1 LIYRPLAGGA
11 QETPLFPFSPTF
23 ASRAKSLAAKGLR
36 ATETRRSAWALSDQA
51 IVSAGNFL
59 TTALMIG
66 FMRRDEF
73 ARFGI
78 CFEVMCYLN
87 SMQSSLVNY
96 PLTVRGTTADDA
108 RLRKLA
114 SACLLFTLLLAPIAM
129 LGMSIAT
136 DLLGRLQFAPWAIF
150 AILAWQAQETT
161 RRTLLCQFKY
171 ATALP
176 GDTIAY
182 FLQAVCMFVLAG
194 RGELTLSTAFAAM
207 GITSVLGCLLQCF
220 QIGLAWVKVAELK
233 TLAKDFWTFGRWS
246 LCSNISTIFTDF
258 SFNWLLA
265 AHGGLDA
272 SAAFQVM
279 GNLTK
284 PCNTVMNA
292 IPGVAMPAAAR
303 ARKEGGFK
311 AAMRPMLR
319 YFGIGALVM
328 SPYVLLLAI
337 SPQLIMKILYRHNA
351 ASYEPFAMVARVN
364 ILALI
369 LGYVA
374 NAMGTFLAA
383 LEETR
388 YQFISSI
395 VNTIAVFTIGLP
407 LTFFGGLWGTI
418 LGCILC
424 VWVRGICNLIFL
436 YRVKNKSAR
445 VPSHIPV
452 ILPGPAAEADITT
465 AEAIATTP

>member
-1 LIYRPLAGGA
+1 
-11 QETPLFPFSPTF
+11 
-23 ASRAKSLAAKGLR
+23 
-36 ATETRRSAWALSDQA
+36 
-51 IVSAGNFL
+51 
-59 TTALMIG
+59 MIA

-87 SMQSSLVNY
+87 SMQSSLVTY
-96 PLTVRGTTADDA
+96 PLTVRGTSADDS
-108 RLRKLA
+108 RLQKLA
-114 SACLLFTLLLAPIAM
+114 TACLIFTLVLAPIAM
-129 LGMSIAT
+129 LGMGIAT
-136 DLLGRLQFAPWAIF
+136 NLLGRFQFAPWAIF

-161 RRTLLCQFKY
+161 RRTLLCQFKF

-176 GDTIAY
+176 GDTISY
-182 FLQAVCMFVLAG
+182 FAQAVCMFVLAE
-194 RGELTLSTAFAAM
+194 RGQLTLCTAFAAM
-207 GITSVLGCLLQCF
+207 GITSVLGCLLQCS
-220 QIGLAWVKVAELK
+220 QIGLDRVQVSELR
-233 TLAKDFWTFGRWS
+233 TLAADFWAFGRWS

-303 ARKEGGFK
+303 ARKEGGFN

-328 SPYVLLLAI
+328 SPYVLMLAI
-337 SPQLIMKILYRHNA
+337 SPQLIMRILYRHNA
-351 ASYEPFAMVARVN
+351 ASYEQFAMLARVN

-369 LGYVA
+369 LGYIS
-374 NAMGTFLAA
+374 NGMGTFLAA

-395 VNTIAVFTIGLP
+395 INTIAVFTIGLP

-424 VWVRGICNLIFL
+424 VSVRGICNLIFL
-436 YRVKNKSAR
+436 YRVKNKPALAST
-445 VPSHIPV
+445 HIPI

-465 AEAIATTP
+465 AEAIAIAS

>member
-1 LIYRPLAGGA
+1 LGISQKFAGK
-11 QETPLFPFSPTF
+11 
-23 ASRAKSLAAKGLR
+23 AKSLAARGMR
-36 ATETRRSAWALSDQA
+36 AKETRRSAWALTDQA
-51 IVSAGNFL
+51 IVSAGNFI

-87 SMQSSLVNY
+87 SLQTSLVTY
-96 PLTVRGTTADDA
+96 PLTVRGTSANED

-114 SACLLFTLLLAPIAM
+114 STCLIFTLCLAPIAM
-129 LGMSIAT
+129 LGMGIAT
-136 DLLGRLQFAPWAIF
+136 RLLGRFQFAPWAIF

-176 GDTIAY
+176 GDTIGY
-182 FLQAVCMFVLAG
+182 FAQAVCMFFLAR
-194 RGELTLSTAFAAM
+194 RGELTLSTAFASM

-220 QIGLAWVKVAELK
+220 QIGLAKVKLSELK
-233 TLAKDFWTFGRWS
+233 TLAADFWAFGRWS

-292 IPGVAMPAAAR
+292 IPNVATPAAAR
-303 ARKEGGFK
+303 ARNEGGFP
-311 AAMRPMLR
+311 AARRAMIR
-319 YFGIGALVM
+319 YFSLGALVM

-337 SPQLIMKILYRHNA
+337 SPKLIMRILYPHSA
-351 ASYEPFAMVARVN
+351 GAYERFAMVARVN
-364 ILALI
+364 IIALI
-369 LGYVA
+369 LGYVS
-374 NAMGTFLAA
+374 NGMGTFLAA

-388 YQFISSI
+388 FQFISSI
-395 VNTIAVFTIGLP
+395 VNTIAVLTIGLP
-407 LTFFGGLWGTI
+407 LTFFGGLWGAIT
-418 LGCILC
+418 GCILC
-424 VWVRGICNLIFL
+424 VSVRGICNLIFL
-436 YRVKNKSAR
+436 YKVKNK
-445 VPSHIPV
+445 PTKPTDHIPT

-465 AEAIATTP
+465 AEAIAMAP